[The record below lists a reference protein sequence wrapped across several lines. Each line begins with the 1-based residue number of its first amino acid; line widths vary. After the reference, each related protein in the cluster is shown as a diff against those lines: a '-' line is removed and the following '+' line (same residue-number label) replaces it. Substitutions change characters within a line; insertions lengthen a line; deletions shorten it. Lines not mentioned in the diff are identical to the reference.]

1 MTGLFKKKNPGNVV
15 VLLLYALA
23 LHLPHLLN
31 PMPAVRLAGDHLL
44 YRALIDFLDPLARV
58 FPSIY
63 PLLAFILLFT
73 QASLLNR
80 ICNNLRLFPKPHFL
94 TAMAYILLCS
104 LVKDWHVFSAP
115 LILNTFLIWVWYSM
129 LGWYNSTKAKSS
141 MYNTG
146 LVLGLMPLLYSP
158 AISFIILFLFALIV
172 MRPFRITEW
181 VVGFLGLLTPAY
193 FALVGLFLT
202 DRLGQTA
209 WLPGLQMGIPHI
221 PSTLWF
227 TGALMVMLIPFMAGG
242 YYVQDQLNKMLIQV
256 RKGWSMLLLMLLVSI
271 FFLFLN
277 PKAGFEPWIVM
288 TVPLAVFHAAA
299 YYFPQGRVV
308 PLILHWLIF
317 SYAIWQQ
324 YGLSFAL

>member
-15 VLLLYALA
+15 VLLLYGLA

-31 PMPAVRLAGDHLL
+31 PKPAVRLEGDNLL
-44 YRALIDFLDPLARV
+44 YRALVDYLDPIARV

-63 PLLAFILLFT
+63 PLLAFILLLT
-73 QASLLNR
+73 QATLLNR

-94 TAMAYILLCS
+94 TAMAYILLSS
-104 LVKDWHVFSAP
+104 LVQEWHVFSAP
-115 LILNTFLIWVWYSM
+115 LILNTFLIWVWYAM
-129 LGWYNSTKAKSS
+129 LGWYNSTAAKSS

-146 LVLGLMPLLYSP
+146 LVLGFMPLLYSP
-158 AISFIILFLFALIV
+158 AISFIILFIFALIV
-172 MRPFRITEW
+172 MRPFRIAEW

-193 FALVGLFLT
+193 FTLVGLFLT
-202 DRLGQTA
+202 DRLGHTT
-209 WLPGLQMGIPHI
+209 WLPGLHMGVPKI

-227 TGALMVMLIPFMAGG
+227 TGALMILLIPFMAGG

-271 FFLFLN
+271 LFLFLN
-277 PKAGFEPWIVM
+277 PKVGMEPWIVM
-288 TVPLAVFHAAA
+288 VVPLAVFHAAA
-299 YYFPQGRVV
+299 YYFPQSRLG
-308 PLILHWLIF
+308 PLIVHWLIF
-317 SYAIWQQ
+317 GYAIWQQ